1 MNDCVFH
8 LLVAETGEHLASH
21 FCSNATFAP
30 GDLYFGR
37 KERIKEYEEKFG
49 EVDVKFID
57 KTELTAAA
65 ITSRNAK
72 WYASQP
78 KDQEF

>member
-1 MNDCVFH
+1 MFPASFHAKENKMENNKTLLVIVPESTVMNDCVFH

-37 KERIKEYEEKFG
+37 KERIKEYEA
-49 EVDVKFID
+49 V
-57 KTELTAAA
+57 
-65 ITSRNAK
+65 
-72 WYASQP
+72 
-78 KDQEF
+78 